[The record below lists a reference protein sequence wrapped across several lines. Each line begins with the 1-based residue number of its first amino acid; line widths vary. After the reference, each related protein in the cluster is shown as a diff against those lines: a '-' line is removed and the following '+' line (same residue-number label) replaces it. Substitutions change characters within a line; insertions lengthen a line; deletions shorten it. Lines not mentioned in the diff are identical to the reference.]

1 MKIITYNERDM
12 IAERLAELWEMSKK
26 FDIEDFK
33 KSTKC
38 IVEIAVMLDIPQNG
52 IFKESEVSE

>member
-1 MKIITYNERDM
+1 MKIITNNERNM
-12 IAERLAELWEMSKK
+12 IAERLAELWELSKK
-26 FDIEDFK
+26 FNIDDFQ
-33 KSTKC
+33 KSTEC